1 MFNAH
6 SRPVVPRAAIA
17 EISRVAAGYLPGAR
31 MVRPSRRGGQGAR
44 MGARRGGK
52 DHRGRGGAPA
62 KRLACAR
69 IRPTRVPCVAP
80 RVRHVKQTVSPSP
93 GRRPATRDAAPLP
106 PSRRASR
113 GPLRAKAVR
122 MSPRQDIYFNDYR
135 IFADDA
141 SVSHQPWLPGF
152 CELGPI
158 QRRDWL
164 YRQRLSE
171 SRAPSRQRTQS
182 AQPQTYTHT
191 RRDPNITMTIVQR
204 MH

>member
-106 PSRRASR
+106 SRRARSR
-113 GPLRAKAVR
+113 GPLANRRTDVPPASTPGHILLMIIEYLLMMRLCLTNPGSQA
-122 MSPRQDIYFNDYR
+122 
-135 IFADDA
+135 FANWD
-141 SVSHQPWLPGF
+141 
-152 CELGPI
+152 
-158 QRRDWL
+158 L
-164 YRQRLSE
+164 YREETGS
-171 SRAPSRQRTQS
+171 TD
-182 AQPQTYTHT
+182 
-191 RRDPNITMTIVQR
+191 RD
-204 MH
+204 